1 MSTLGKRIRAVRGK
15 RSQNVFAA
23 SLGVSKGALVSYELD
38 RSSPNAKILMAI
50 CRLEQVDIKW
60 LLQGMAQSIRRTQ
73 KKVSLASPS
82 ITELS
87 LRSSYQSAHTAG
99 GWNN

>member
-15 RSQNVFAA
+15 RSQNIFAA

-50 CRLEQVDIKW
+50 CKLEQVDIKW
-60 LLQGMAQSIRRTQ
+60 LLTGEGTKYHENAEEIVTG
-73 KKVSLASPS
+73 VSPNDRAESPS
-82 ITELS
+82 QLP
-87 LRSSYQSAHTAG
+87 G
-99 GWNN
+99 